1 MSKNKIQFE
10 HNIKKIKQERE
21 FKKLLQQE
29 KQSEQL
35 NYITSNFGKVNTF

>member
-1 MSKNKIQFE
+1 MSKSKIQFD

-29 KQSEQL
+29 KQFD
-35 NYITSNFGKVNTF
+35 NRDTYFKNTYWIR